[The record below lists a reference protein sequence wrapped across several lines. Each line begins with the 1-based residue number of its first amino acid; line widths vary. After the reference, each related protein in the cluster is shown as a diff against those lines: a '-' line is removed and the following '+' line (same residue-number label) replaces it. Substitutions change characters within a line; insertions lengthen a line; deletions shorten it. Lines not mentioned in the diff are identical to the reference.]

1 MGGGYWYLSMMLT
14 GGRGLQF
21 FRCCYSSV
29 CRVPVF
35 VDVNVQVCEE
45 LVLVCV
51 SIPVCVCVEYWY
63 LWVFT
68 FQYILV
74 MVFVGINISVHMGV
88 GGLLVF
94 VMLKFHCVGTC
105 VGVLCYY
112 CTSVLYT
119 CVY

>member
-51 SIPVCVCVEYWY
+51 SIPVCVCVCG
-63 LWVFT
+63 
-68 FQYILV
+68 IL
-74 MVFVGINISVHMGV
+74 VFVGFHIPVHIGYGV
-88 GGLLVF
+88 CG
-94 VMLKFHCVGTC
+94 H
-105 VGVLCYY
+105 
-112 CTSVLYT
+112 
-119 CVY
+119 